1 MGRDRG
7 SDANGIWTLI
17 IADEAVT
24 DAGSV
29 NSALLSLDT
38 VADPV
43 FADGFEPRPHSG
55 AAPLP
60 PRRST
65 SSWPERAITDAAIGH
80 VFSSGA
86 PRAGFSLLPLRR
98 LPLPLAEE
106 GRAISAQRSAS
117 TIADHLPGIDRC
129 FPVKRGRNRVLV
141 ARTDRGQG
149 MGRVPSRSLTDRRPL
164 DSGLRSRV

>member
-1 MGRDRG
+1 VGRDRG

-43 FADGFEPRPHSG
+43 FADGFEPRLHSG

-60 PRRST
+60 PRRFD
-65 SSWPERAITDAAIGH
+65 I
-80 VFSSGA
+80 FM
-86 PRAGFSLLPLRR
+86 
-98 LPLPLAEE
+98 
-106 GRAISAQRSAS
+106 
-117 TIADHLPGIDRC
+117 
-129 FPVKRGRNRVLV
+129 
-141 ARTDRGQG
+141 ARTRGH
-149 MGRVPSRSLTDRRPL
+149 
-164 DSGLRSRV
+164 